1 MGLRAAAALSETE
14 PVFKRICSEA
24 HKYQHSSA
32 TPKYVKYIQI
42 LKQLP
47 QNTMTIN
54 DNDIKKR
61 FDYSPSSPSRATP
74 PPGGTVVP
82 AERPLHRAWKHR
94 APPPA
99 APDGTSATE
108 VLRWPFQG
116 PDAARSKKIVF
127 HFVNSTGGTLWEEKL
142 GFRMC
147 SNVLETW
154 ASNSA
159 LKISHTFRIYQVLY
173 TFRCHRHPRIWATC
187 GLGGLQHL
195 RHPRS

>member
-1 MGLRAAAALSETE
+1 M
-14 PVFKRICSEA
+14 
-24 HKYQHSSA
+24 
-32 TPKYVKYIQI
+32 
-42 LKQLP
+42 
-47 QNTMTIN
+47 
-54 DNDIKKR
+54 
-61 FDYSPSSPSRATP
+61 SSPSRATP

-116 PDAARSKKIVF
+116 PDAARSKKDF
-127 HFVNSTGGTLWEEKL
+127 SLCQFNRRSTLRRETW
-142 GFRMC
+142 F
-147 SNVLETW
+147 SNVFECFRDLGIKF
-154 ASNSA
+154 SSQN
-159 LKISHTFRIYQVLY
+159 LTFRISQVLY

-195 RHPRS
+195 RHPRSSKILELLRDWNWVGSDTVFICTSHESLASSVALSI